1 MNKRNRRILILL
13 EELQEKNIYLYGAG
27 KRGKVA
33 LENLKMLGLEQRVA
47 AFVDDNHLGGVFCG
61 KQIYSLPETLE
72 FSDETAVYLIT
83 TYAVKQM
90 VCKLMEKGILPNQ
103 ICFFPEL
110 LIDNI
115 EIETFRENKDKIESV
130 YNMLEDNLSKFVY
143 ASLFKIYTDGN
154 VGILS
159 RTKGDVQY
167 FPVKGNTDEVEGFTL
182 TNEEVLIDCG
192 AYDGDTIKVFKDIT
206 KNTYKSIWAFEP
218 NEDSFKKLSDYIDKE
233 YDTRVRLLKKGA
245 YSDNAKMHFN
255 SDRGASSGLNMA
267 GDDCIEVCQID
278 SVVKEP
284 VTFIKMDIE
293 GAERDA
299 LRGAKEVISKYKPK
313 LAICIYHQIEDF
325 WEIPMLIKKLNPSYK
340 IYIRNYEDRI
350 DETVCYAI
358 SG

>member
-1 MNKRNRRILILL
+1 MIVIW
-13 EELQEKNIYLYGAG
+13 
-27 KRGKVA
+27 
-33 LENLKMLGLEQRVA
+33 
-47 AFVDDNHLGGVFCG
+47 GGVYCA
-61 KQIYSLPETLE
+61 KQVYSLSEAMN
-72 FSDETAVYLIT
+72 FANETAVYVIA
-83 TYAVKQM
+83 TYSVNQM
-90 VCKLMEKGILPNQ
+90 VCKLMDKGILPSQ

-115 EIETFRENKDKIESV
+115 EAEIFRENKDKIENV

-143 ASLFKIYTDGN
+143 ASLFKVYIDGN

-159 RTKGDVQY
+159 RTKGGIQY
-167 FPVKGNTDEVEGFTL
+167 FPIKGNADEIGEFNLTDEEIF
-182 TNEEVLIDCG
+182 IDCG

-206 KNTYKSIWAFEP
+206 NGKYKSIWAFEP
-218 NEDSFKKLSDYIDKE
+218 SEVSFKKLSDYMEKE
-233 YDTRVRLLKKGA
+233 PDIRVYLLKKGA
-245 YSDNAKMHFN
+245 YSNNSKMYFN
-255 SDRGASSGLNMA
+255 SDRGSSSGLNVT
-267 GDDCIEVCQID
+267 GDDCVEVCQID

-293 GAERDA
+293 GAERNA

-325 WEIPMLIKKLNPSYK
+325 WEIPLLIKKLNPNYK

-358 SG
+358 